1 MAAIQFCRSK
11 LSYYFFVNL
20 GIVIL
25 KIPCREHITK
35 IINYLR
41 IETVQFIDYINYVI
55 IIRLTDKSNLTTSV
69 FVFIILYHTKNDSKS
84 KSVNLYFYFYTLL
97 VKLPQDK

>member
-1 MAAIQFCRSK
+1 MVVIQLCRSK

-35 IINYLR
+35 ISNYLR
-41 IETVQFIDYINYVI
+41 NETVQFIDYMNQ
-55 IIRLTDKSNLTTSV
+55 TNG
-69 FVFIILYHTKNDSKS
+69 
-84 KSVNLYFYFYTLL
+84 
-97 VKLPQDK
+97 